1 MHYFKYYLN
10 CFIGFVEIPIDD
22 EAADDASGQGP
33 TAPTAPPTAATASL
47 RALSRRWPLW
57 NPRRAVEERRWNP
70 RRGSD
75 RTTHQQLHPDSRRG
89 GPDSRRGG
97 PDSRRG
103 GPDSRRGARGGPD
116 PRRSPPAIKHELATD
131 SAPQRLVPRP
141 PTPPPAYVEFEV
153 PRPRVPQPGTTAA
166 QHRETPQEVAPQ
178 EVAPQEVATATLV
191 PVAVQ
196 LSRVP
201 PEEAVPAG
209 VPAITSAQL
218 RDAIAAAATERARIN
233 QVAPTAPNSRSESS
247 NDAATSMAQ
256 ELQQHQVAAPTAIIS
271 QTDDADDAVLDEKD
285 SAEDEEVPVMPKTKS
300 TRQGSRQRAST
311 ASTLNEQKIKAQA
324 GAAAALKEGMPM
336 LYLPVSYTHLTLPT
350 IYSV

>member
-33 TAPTAPPTAATASL
+33 TAPTAAPTAATASL

-57 NPRRAVEERRWNP
+57 NPRRAEEERRWNP

-75 RTTHQQLHPDSRRG
+75 RTTHQQLH
-89 GPDSRRGG
+89 

-166 QHRETPQEVAPQ
+166 QHRETPQ

-256 ELQQHQVAAPTAIIS
+256 ELQQHQVAAPTATIS
-271 QTDDADDAVLDEKD
+271 QTDDADDAVLDEED
-285 SAEDEEVPVMPKTKS
+285 SAEDEKVSVMPKAAPKTNS
-300 TRQGSRQRAST
+300 TRQGKSSE
-311 ASTLNEQKIKAQA
+311 SF
-324 GAAAALKEGMPM
+324 
-336 LYLPVSYTHLTLPT
+336 YTE
-350 IYSV
+350 